1 MYSPKTLLK
10 KNDNIRKYS
19 IILHC
24 ARSKSKKQKYCSIHW
39 DEIDTHFMGQYCRVF
54 CDKYSTSFYLS
65 DKSIAMIHRKS
76 SSQKWFWLKQSY
88 LKREEKHF
96 GAISNWYVC
105 FHLFHTFFL
114 TALLFVFEKRGKLRY
129 FLWHNQ
135 FVWSNLLLSQKP
147 EIDVTLMEFIA
158 TLYLYFIQ

>member
-1 MYSPKTLLK
+1 MFCKC
-10 KNDNIRKYS
+10 S
-19 IILHC
+19 IVLDGT
-24 ARSKSKKQKYCSIHW
+24 RSKSKKQKHCSIHR

-105 FHLFHTFFL
+105 FHLFHTFFSHRIIVCFWEKEESWDIFYDITNLFGVICFSVKNLKL
-114 TALLFVFEKRGKLRY
+114 TLL
-129 FLWHNQ
+129 
-135 FVWSNLLLSQKP
+135 
-147 EIDVTLMEFIA
+147 
-158 TLYLYFIQ
+158 